1 MIVPAGT
8 LMHVIH
14 QAGDRLHVILPRAE
28 LTWKTDWDGT
38 YGMISVEDVTCGM
51 SPADMRWK

>member
-1 MIVPAGT
+1 MQRNAID
-8 LMHVIH
+8 
-14 QAGDRLHVILPRAE
+14 QKEKQLHVILPQAE

-38 YGMISVEDVTCGM
+38 YGMISVEDVTCGI